1 MWLLVSKTHCFGTVR
16 LGLLC
21 SGTKGIWQP
30 NNNNQE
36 SNLGSCTEPCFRSCS
51 WEHTSLEHAQL
62 PGQKRSSS
70 CLFIFL
76 TLKFFKCKPKLSES
90 NSGESRKSTSPSGL
104 CQTRGLASHQQQLF
118 GICTACRRVNFVG
131 HCLLLD
137 KKTLVSRASLR
148 T

>member
-21 SGTKGIWQP
+21 SGTKRHLAAQQQQSRIKP
-30 NNNNQE
+30 
-36 SNLGSCTEPCFRSCS
+36 SSCTEPCFRSCS

-62 PGQKRSSS
+62 PAQKRSSS

-76 TLKFFKCKPKLSES
+76 TLKFLKCKPKLSES
-90 NSGESRKSTSPSGL
+90 SSGESRKSTSPSGL

-131 HCLLLD
+131 HCLLLG
-137 KKTLVSRASLR
+137 
-148 T
+148 